1 MGIEF
6 ILAFIAGSLT
16 CAVVVY
22 GMDLI
27 FDSTQ
32 RKKDAQLLINHRL
45 DSIEEKL
52 NKIQNKKRGK

>member
-1 MGIEF
+1 MGMVF
-6 ILAFIAGSLT
+6 ILAFFAGALT
-16 CAVVVY
+16 MCTVLY
-22 GMDLI
+22 GVDLI
-27 FDSTQ
+27 FDTIR